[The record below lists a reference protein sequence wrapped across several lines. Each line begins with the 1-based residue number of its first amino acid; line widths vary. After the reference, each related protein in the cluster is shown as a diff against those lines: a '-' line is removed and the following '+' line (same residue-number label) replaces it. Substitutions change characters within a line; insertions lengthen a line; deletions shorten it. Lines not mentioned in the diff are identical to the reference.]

1 MLEFINVTK
10 VYPGHPPAVSNL
22 DLEVAKGEFLVLIGP
37 SGCGKTTTLKMV
49 NRLVKHTSGTI
60 RLWGRDIGEFDDVHI
75 RRSIGYV
82 IQQIGLFPHLTIA
95 DNIGIVPRLLK
106 WRRPEIEKRVD
117 ALLEL
122 VHMDPAMYRKRYPRE
137 LSGGQQ
143 QRIGVLRALAAEPD
157 IILMD
162 EPFGAL
168 DPITRESLQDEL
180 KNLQMRLRKTIVF
193 VTHDIDEALKL
204 GDRIVIMRSGEVLQ
218 EGTPEDILR
227 HPAGE
232 FVERFIGKDRLA
244 SRPEDLTVAQVAVD
258 AVVTAPPDFGLA
270 QAVALMQHKHVDSLV
285 ITGDD
290 GVFLGMVSVRDIEN
304 CLLSAQTVQEIMRRD
319 VPTAHQGAS
328 AKKAFDEIFLGK
340 AGILPVLDDRGRL
353 AGIVTKARLADV
365 LSRTIWNSKDDR
377 EIATS
382 TGSSGGGMKKCR

>member
-1 MLEFINVTK
+1 
-10 VYPGHPPAVSNL
+10 
-22 DLEVAKGEFLVLIGP
+22 
-37 SGCGKTTTLKMV
+37 
-49 NRLVKHTSGTI
+49 
-60 RLWGRDIGEFDDVHI
+60 DISEYDDVHI

-95 DNIGIVPRLLK
+95 DNIGIVPRLLR
-106 WRRPEIEKRVD
+106 WQRPEIEKRVN

-122 VHMDPAMYRKRYPRE
+122 VHMDPSMYRRRYPRE

-180 KNLQMRLRKTIVF
+180 KNLQMRLKKTIVF

-204 GDRIVIMRSGEVLQ
+204 GDRIVIMRGGEVLQ
-218 EGTPEDILR
+218 EGPPEEILR

-285 ITGDD
+285 ITRDD
-290 GVFLGMVSVRDIEN
+290 GGFLGMVSIRDIEDHIQ
-304 CLLSAQTVQEIMRRD
+304 SAQTVQEVMRRN
-319 VPTAHQGAS
+319 VPTAFAGAS

-340 AGILPVLDDRGRL
+340 AGILPVLDDSGRL
-353 AGIVTKARLADV
+353 TGIVTKARLAGV
-365 LSRTIWNSKDDR
+365 LSRTIWNSEDDR
-377 EIATS
+377 KTTTP
-382 TGSSGGGMKKCR
+382 TGGPEGGMQKCR